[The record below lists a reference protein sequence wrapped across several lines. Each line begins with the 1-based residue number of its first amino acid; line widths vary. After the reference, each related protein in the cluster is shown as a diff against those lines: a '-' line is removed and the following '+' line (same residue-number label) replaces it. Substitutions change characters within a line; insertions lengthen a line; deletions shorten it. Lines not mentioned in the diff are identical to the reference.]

1 MLYGLILNT
10 WLDCDFLVASATPLA
25 PWILKRK
32 EGSVVDEGMRR
43 REEKSGGLEEMFY

>member
-32 EGSVVDEGMRR
+32 GSVVDEGMRR